1 MLERLYDLDSGE
13 IRLEN
18 NNIQALSVPWLR
30 SRLGLVSQ
38 VGPLSSPPHHQ
49 RQTDNCQE
57 PLLFDRTIAE
67 NIKYGNN
74 SVEVTMQE
82 VMEVARVANIH
93 NMIIS
98 LPEQYETRV
107 GERGVQLSGGQKQRI
122 AIARALVSRPTLLLL
137 DEATSALDPET
148 KSVVQESIDTAM
160 IGRTCLTVTHDL
172 NAVQFFDMIYVI
184 DKGKVAESGSHEELL
199 EQQGECDANN
209 PGQTESTDHC
219 RSILEDVERSE
230 PSQSD

>member
-1 MLERLYDLDSGE
+1 MIERLYDLDSGE

-38 VGPLSSPPHHQ
+38 VGPPPPPPPEKAD
-49 RQTDNCQE
+49 TLCQE

-74 SVEVTMQE
+74 SVEVSMQE

-137 DEATSALDPET
+137 DEATSALDSET
-148 KSVVQESIDTAM
+148 KSVVQESLDTAM
-160 IGRTCLTVTHDL
+160 MGRTCLTVTHDL
-172 NAVQFFDMIYVI
+172 NAVQLFDMIYVI
-184 DKGKVAESGSHEELL
+184 DKGKVVESGSHEELL
-199 EQQGECDANN
+199 EQQGECDDTNS
-209 PGQTESTDHC
+209 GQTD
-219 RSILEDVERSE
+219 
-230 PSQSD
+230 

>member
-1 MLERLYDLDSGE
+1 MIERLYDLDSGE

-38 VGPLSSPPHHQ
+38 VGPPPPPPPEKAD
-49 RQTDNCQE
+49 TLCQE

-74 SVEVTMQE
+74 SVEVSMQE
-82 VMEVARVANIH
+82 VMEVARLANIH

-137 DEATSALDPET
+137 DEATSALDSET
-148 KSVVQESIDTAM
+148 KSVVQESLDTAM
-160 IGRTCLTVTHDL
+160 MGRTCLTVTHDL
-172 NAVQFFDMIYVI
+172 NAVQLFDMIYVI
-184 DKGKVAESGSHEELL
+184 DKGKVVESGSHEELL
-199 EQQGECDANN
+199 EQQGECDDTNS
-209 PGQTESTDHC
+209 GQTD
-219 RSILEDVERSE
+219 
-230 PSQSD
+230 

>member
-1 MLERLYDLDSGE
+1 MLERLYDLDGGE

-38 VGPLSSPPHHQ
+38 VGPPPPPEKAD
-49 RQTDNCQE
+49 TLCQE

-74 SVEVTMQE
+74 SVEVSMQE

-137 DEATSALDPET
+137 DEATSALDSET
-148 KSVVQESIDTAM
+148 KSVVQESLDTAM
-160 IGRTCLTVTHDL
+160 MGRTCLTVTHDL
-172 NAVQFFDMIYVI
+172 NAVQLFDMIYVI
-184 DKGKVAESGSHEELL
+184 DKGKVVESGSHEELL
-199 EQQGECDANN
+199 EQQGECDPTN
-209 PGQTESTDHC
+209 PGQTD
-219 RSILEDVERSE
+219 
-230 PSQSD
+230 